1 VCDFYVPL
9 SFQFPLTFASYSILN
24 AGLKFRGCHSR
35 LSKSGCFGY
44 ISVFRLMDSKSLKI
58 NWKFFA

>member
-24 AGLKFRGCHSR
+24 AGLKFRGCHSIVDR
-35 LSKSGCFGY
+35 DRRS
-44 ISVFRLMDSKSLKI
+44 D
-58 NWKFFA
+58 